1 MGREDEYFW
10 KTAKE
15 RKGTVNANG
24 FSVDEDVMDMYKSQD
39 RPLDTQ

>member
-15 RKGTVNANG
+15 RESSELNSDT
-24 FSVDEDVMDMYKSQD
+24 DEK
-39 RPLDTQ
+39 TTNF

>member
-15 RKGTVNANG
+15 RINTEKEDENG
-24 FSVDEDVMDMYKSQD
+24 E
-39 RPLDTQ
+39 LTG